1 MKRNLVPVL
10 AALSLLAGC
19 SVGPV
24 YQAPP
29 APAAARFQASLPQP
43 VAGAGQASGLADWW
57 RQFDDPLVA
66 QLVEAAL
73 AGNPSLAQAFARIER
88 ARAESSSTGSALLPA
103 LDLSA
108 YAQRQGVRSGAVKRI
123 SSNQARSLDASWEID
138 LFGAVRK
145 GAQAADARVAARSA
159 DWHGVRVS
167 LVAEVSATLVDY
179 RACGAS
185 LALLGQDAASREQ
198 TAQLTRLK
206 IKAGFT
212 ASANGLLSEASF
224 ADARQRVV
232 AQRAEC
238 DLHVKA
244 LVALTDLPEAVLRTR
259 LGGSEALP
267 RPREFIVDT
276 VPAALLS
283 QRPDIASAEAEL
295 QAASA
300 DINVAQARR
309 YPRITLGGSIGLLRF
324 EGSNDTANGWSFL
337 PQIALP
343 LFDGG
348 KRRADVKI
356 AQARFDE
363 ARAGY
368 EVKVRNAVRETEE
381 ALVRLDALT
390 RREADAA
397 AAARDYERY
406 LQSGQDR
413 YRAGPGS
420 LFELEDA
427 RRTALTARQVLI
439 DVQHQRVL
447 AWIALYKAL
456 GGGWPGAAV
465 AASSAGQRLNDRPP
479 AG

>member
-1 MKRNLVPVL
+1 MKRTFVPML
-10 AALSLLAGC
+10 AAASLLAGC

-24 YQAPP
+24 YQAPA
-29 APAAARFQASLPQP
+29 APGATRFQASLPQP
-43 VAGAGQASGLADWW
+43 AAAGAGQASDLTDWW

-66 QLVEAAL
+66 QLVDAAL
-73 AGNPSLAQAFARIER
+73 AGNPSLAQSFARIER
-88 ARAESSSTGSALLPA
+88 ARAESSSAGSALLPA

-108 YAQRQGVRSGAVKRI
+108 YSQRQGVRSGGVKRI

-159 DWHGVRVS
+159 DWHAVRVS
-167 LVAEVSATLVDY
+167 LVAEVSGALVNY

-185 LALLGQDAASREQ
+185 LAVLGQDAASREQ
-198 TAQLTRLK
+198 TAQLTRMK

-212 ASANGLLSEASF
+212 STANGLLSDASF

-238 DLHVKA
+238 DLYVKA
-244 LVALTDLPEAVLRTR
+244 LVALTDIPEASLRTR
-259 LGGSEALP
+259 LAGSDAVP
-267 RPREFIVDT
+267 RPREFVVNT

-337 PQIALP
+337 PQMTVP

-348 KRRADVKI
+348 KRRADVKV

-439 DVQHQRVL
+439 NVQHERVL

-456 GGGWPGAAV
+456 GGGWHGATV
-465 AASSAGQRLNDRPP
+465 AARGADAPAAG
-479 AG
+479 

>member
-1 MKRNLVPVL
+1 MKPSFSFIAAL
-10 AALSLLAGC
+10 AAVSLLGGC
-19 SVGPV
+19 TVGPR
-24 YQAPP
+24 YQAP
-29 APAAARFQASLPQP
+29 AVPAAGAFQASLPQP
-43 VAGAGQASGLADWW
+43 GGDAGQASRLADWW

-73 AGNPSLAQAFARIER
+73 AGNPSLAQSLARIER
-88 ARAESSSTGSALLPA
+88 ARAESSSAGSSLLPA
-103 LDLSA
+103 LHATVYS
-108 YAQRQGVRSGAVKRI
+108 QRQGVRKGDVSRV
-123 SSNQARSLDASWEID
+123 SSSQARSLDASWELD

-145 GAQAADARVAARSA
+145 SAQAADARVLARGA

-167 LVAEVSATLVDY
+167 LVAEVSGALVNY

-185 LALLGQDAASREQ
+185 LALLSQDAASRDQ

-212 ASANGLLSEASF
+212 SSANGLLSDASF

-238 DLHVKA
+238 DLYVKA
-244 LVALTDLPEAVLRTR
+244 LVALTDIAEADLRTR
-259 LGGSEALP
+259 LAGSDAVP
-267 RPREFIVDT
+267 RPRAFVVDT

-300 DINVAQARR
+300 EINVAQAKR

-324 EGSNDTANGWSFL
+324 EGSSETANGWSFL
-337 PQIALP
+337 PQVTLP

-348 KRRADVKI
+348 RRRADVSI
-356 AQARFDE
+356 ARARFDE
-363 ARAGY
+363 ARATY
-368 EVKVRNAVRETEE
+368 EIKVRNAVRETEE

-406 LQSGQDR
+406 LQAGQDR

-427 RRTALTARQVLI
+427 RRTSLTARQVLI
-439 DVQHQRVL
+439 NVQHERVL

-456 GGGWPGAAV
+456 GGGWQRAAV
-465 AASSAGQRLNDRPP
+465 AARGADAPAAG
-479 AG
+479 